1 MEIKTTYVCNG
12 AMYCGFKPENV
23 EIIEER
29 QVLYPAVGYE
39 LQDKAG
45 NSYSAVWLKNGDTQD
60 NYIEIP
66 ESEDDEQSING

>member
-23 EIIEER
+23 EVIEER
-29 QVLYPAVGYE
+29 QVLYPAEGYE

-45 NSYSAVWLKNGDTQD
+45 NRFSAVWLKDGDTQD
-60 NYIEIP
+60 NYVEV
-66 ESEDDEQSING
+66 EVEDDESID